1 MAISGSRAN
10 AVNWYVASVAL
21 LGAAS
26 LVLSAVFD
34 PLARVN
40 DAASVFGVLAFV
52 LLALGL
58 QLAEY
63 RLAVGTSHGAIA
75 FIVYM
80 AAALLFGPTW
90 CAVITAVTVVSAQ
103 ALNRKAPLKIVFNV
117 SQHVTALIAGT
128 YVYALM
134 GGSIPPVSLGDALIP
149 FLGFVLTAFAIN
161 GCAVSAVIAISEG
174 KKFSDVLIQNTWA
187 LAVYDL
193 VASGLALGV
202 AWLYVQFGFKGMAAV
217 VIPILFLR
225 HTYLINLQLQ
235 NTNRELL
242 DLMVK
247 AIEARDPYTS
257 GHSQRVAEL
266 ARALASAAGLG
277 FKETEAIATAA
288 LLHDVGKIYEEFAP
302 LLRKEGKLTEHERFV
317 MESHPARSAELVGT
331 ISNLRGSVERIVRH
345 HHENF
350 DGSGYPLGLAGED
363 IPLGARIV
371 MIADTT
377 DAMTTDRPYRRA
389 LSYDRVL
396 AELDKYSGIQFDPK
410 LVRAFRASHAIRSI
424 LSGRAPVIPPSMKDS
439 KRRIGVRATRDAN
452 AR

>member
-1 MAISGSRAN
+1 MAISSSRAK
-10 AVNWYVASVAL
+10 AVNLYVAAIAL
-21 LGAAS
+21 FGAMS
-26 LVLSAVFD
+26 LIVSAVFD
-34 PLARVN
+34 PLARFN

-90 CAVITAVTVVSAQ
+90 CAAITAVTVLSAQ
-103 ALNRKAPLKIVFNV
+103 ALSRKAPLKIAFNV
-117 SQHVTALIAGT
+117 SQHVIALVAGT
-128 YVYALM
+128 YAYVLM
-134 GGSIPPVSLGDALIP
+134 GGPIPPNSLNDALLP
-149 FLGFVLTAFAIN
+149 FFAFVLTAFAIN
-161 GCAVSAVIAISEG
+161 GCAVSGVIAISEG
-174 KKFSDVLIQNTWA
+174 KRFSDVLIQNTWA
-187 LAVYDL
+187 LALYDL

-217 VIPILFLR
+217 VVPILFLR

-242 DLMVK
+242 ELMVK

-266 ARALASAAGLG
+266 ARALASAAGAG

-302 LLRKEGKLTEHERFV
+302 LLRKAGKLTEHERFV
-317 MESHPARSAELVGT
+317 MESHPARSAELVST

-345 HHENF
+345 HHENY
-350 DGSGYPLGLAGED
+350 DGSGYPLGLAGDE

-389 LSYDRVL
+389 LSYEKVL
-396 AELDKYSGIQFDPK
+396 AELDEYSGRQFDPR
-410 LVRAFRASHAIRSI
+410 LVRAFRSSQAIRAI
-424 LSGRAPVIPPSMKDS
+424 LSARRPATPPSMRQS
-439 KRRIGVRATRDAN
+439 RRRLGAPSVG
-452 AR
+452 

>member
-1 MAISGSRAN
+1 MAISSSRAK
-10 AVNWYVASVAL
+10 AVNLYVAAVAL
-21 LGAAS
+21 FGAMS
-26 LVLSAVFD
+26 LIVSAVFD
-34 PLARVN
+34 PLARFN

-90 CAVITAVTVVSAQ
+90 CAAITAVTVLSAQ
-103 ALNRKAPLKIVFNV
+103 ALSRKAPLKIAFNV
-117 SQHVTALIAGT
+117 SQHVIALVAGT
-128 YVYALM
+128 YAYVLM
-134 GGSIPPVSLGDALIP
+134 GGPIPPNSLNDALLP
-149 FLGFVLTAFAIN
+149 FFAFVLTAFAIN
-161 GCAVSAVIAISEG
+161 GCAVSGVIAISEG
-174 KKFSDVLIQNTWA
+174 KRFSDVLIQNTWA
-187 LAVYDL
+187 LALYDL

-217 VIPILFLR
+217 VVPILFLR

-242 DLMVK
+242 ELMVK

-266 ARALASAAGLG
+266 ARALASAAGAG

-302 LLRKEGKLTEHERFV
+302 LLRKAGKLTEHERFV
-317 MESHPARSAELVGT
+317 MESHPARSAELVST

-345 HHENF
+345 HHENY
-350 DGSGYPLGLAGED
+350 DGSGYPLGLAGDE

-389 LSYDRVL
+389 LSYEKVL
-396 AELDKYSGIQFDPK
+396 AELDEYSGRQFDPR
-410 LVRAFRASHAIRSI
+410 LVRAFRSSQAIRAI
-424 LSGRAPVIPPSMKDS
+424 LSARRPATPPSMRQS
-439 KRRIGVRATRDAN
+439 RRRLGAPSVG
-452 AR
+452 

>member
-1 MAISGSRAN
+1 MAISSSRAK
-10 AVNWYVASVAL
+10 AVNLYVAAIAL
-21 LGAAS
+21 FGAMS
-26 LVLSAVFD
+26 LIVSAVFD
-34 PLARVN
+34 PLARFN

-90 CAVITAVTVVSAQ
+90 CAAITAVTVLSAQ
-103 ALNRKAPLKIVFNV
+103 ALSRKAPLKIAFNV
-117 SQHVTALIAGT
+117 SQHVIALVAGT
-128 YVYALM
+128 YAYVLM
-134 GGSIPPVSLGDALIP
+134 GGPIPPNSLNDALLP
-149 FLGFVLTAFAIN
+149 FFAFVLTAFAIN
-161 GCAVSAVIAISEG
+161 GCAVSGVIAISEG
-174 KKFSDVLIQNTWA
+174 KRFSDVLIQNTWA
-187 LAVYDL
+187 LALYDL

-217 VIPILFLR
+217 VVPILFLR

-242 DLMVK
+242 ELMVK

-266 ARALASAAGLG
+266 ARALASAAGVG

-302 LLRKEGKLTEHERFV
+302 LLRKAGKLTEHERFV
-317 MESHPARSAELVGT
+317 MESHPARSAELVST

-345 HHENF
+345 HHENY
-350 DGSGYPLGLAGED
+350 DGSGYPLGLAGDE

-389 LSYDRVL
+389 LSYEKVL
-396 AELDKYSGIQFDPK
+396 AELDEYSGRQFDPR
-410 LVRAFRASHAIRSI
+410 LVRAFRSSQAIRAI
-424 LSGRAPVIPPSMKDS
+424 LSARRPATPPSMRQS
-439 KRRIGVRATRDAN
+439 RRRLGAPSVG
-452 AR
+452 